1 MEEAV
6 ISDNE
11 DVIKINLDDKN
22 NPYLLDYG
30 YVSDSEI
37 VLFVQT
43 IKVLL

>member
-1 MEEAV
+1 MKEAV

-11 DVIKINLDDKN
+11 DVIKIYFDDKN